1 MKRENQNINLMTD
14 FAFKRFFGTEPY
26 KNNLIHFLNAVLP
39 PYIGPVQDLTYLPT
53 EQLGTS
59 DTNKRLV
66 FDVLCVNPINDHIIV
81 EMQKAS
87 QEFFKDRVIAYS
99 SRHISESL
107 EVGDR
112 KYSFPKVITIVLVDF
127 EIPELRGSD
136 KFIQHVMLK
145 DDENKIFSDK
155 MSFLLIDLTKF
166 AAEISFEQLR
176 EESQKWCYVIKNMWR
191 LKEGDIPKEETIFR
205 ELFENCKISKLNA
218 MEKQEYEKSVLEY
231 EDVKDAM
238 EYHHR
243 MGFAE
248 GMEKG
253 MEKGIEKG
261 MEKGMKEG
269 REEGKKQAKQ
279 EMIAN
284 MLEMGI
290 SIVDMARITGIPEEE
305 LRPLC
310 SER

>member
-1 MKRENQNINLMTD
+1 MKSENLNINLLTD
-14 FAFKRFFGTEPY
+14 FGFKRFFGTEPY
-26 KNNLIHFLNAVLP
+26 KKNLINFLNALVP
-39 PYIGPVQDLTYLPT
+39 PYIGRVEDVTFLPT
-53 EQLGTS
+53 EQLGNS

-66 FDVLCVNPINDHIIV
+66 FDVLCASQNEDHIIV

-87 QEFFKDRVIAYS
+87 QEFFKDRIIAYS
-99 SRHISESL
+99 SRHISEAL

-112 KYSFPKVITIVLVDF
+112 RYSFPTVLTIVLVDF
-127 EIPELRGSD
+127 EIPELKGSD

-145 DDENKIFSDK
+145 DDENKKFSDK

-166 AAEISFEQLR
+166 AAEIDFGQLTN
-176 EESQKWCYVIKNMWR
+176 EVQKWCYVIKNMWR
-191 LKEGDIPKEETIFR
+191 LKEGDIPIEETVFR
-205 ELFENCKISKLNA
+205 ELYENCKISKLNA

-253 MEKGIEKG
+253 IEKGIEKG
-261 MEKGMKEG
+261 MEKGKEIG
-269 REEGKKQAKQ
+269 KEETIRQIIAK
-279 EMIAN
+279 
-284 MLEMGI
+284 MLENGLPLTT
-290 SIVDMARITGIPEEE
+290 IVKLTG
-305 LRPLC
+305 L
-310 SER
+310 SEAEVLEASGEVDS